1 LEIQIMRRTMIVT
14 GNTAPALAKAPA
26 QNLWMLRQNQS
37 PRTGTGG
44 DNPPQK
50 MMLRPPADARNK
62 NETDCDGSF
71 TAAPRTLHRESPFS
85 FHRHRSAAIDSIV
98 GATELRH

>member
-1 LEIQIMRRTMIVT
+1 MRRTMIIEQDS
-14 GNTAPALAKAPA
+14 APGSRKAPA
-26 QNLWMLRQNQS
+26 QNLSMRWQNQS
-37 PRTGTGG
+37 PRVGTGR

-50 MMLRPPADARNK
+50 MMLRTLADARNK

-85 FHRHRSAAIDSIV
+85 FHGDLSVRV
-98 GATELRH
+98 GATELRY